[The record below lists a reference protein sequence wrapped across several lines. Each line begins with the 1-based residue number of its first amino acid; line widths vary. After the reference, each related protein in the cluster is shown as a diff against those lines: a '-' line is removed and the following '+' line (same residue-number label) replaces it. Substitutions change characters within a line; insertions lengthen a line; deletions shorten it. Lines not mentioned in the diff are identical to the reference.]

1 MRNVQFATLIATVCA
16 IAIAPTAQST
26 AITIV
31 LTGQSMIRSDLRA
44 TKPAA
49 VPVIKGLLNG
59 DVIFTNL
66 EAAVALPGE
75 TIQEGR
81 GFLTPPEALDAL
93 TRMGFNLLALAGNHA
108 FDLKETGIRNTLR
121 ELERRHLV
129 HAGTGDTIA
138 EAAAP
143 GYLQTPKGT
152 VGLIA
157 TASGLITPE
166 GRATADRP
174 GVNELRVTAGD
185 RENEATEDLPGAAA
199 NRPNPEDS
207 RRILESI
214 REARRRADLVVVY
227 QHNHVFGNRSFSTIF
242 TEGMTERLAPNPWL
256 TQWTHEEVEAGAD
269 IVVMHG
275 APLLHGVEIYRGRPI
290 FYDLGN
296 FIYNV
301 PPTLTYIHEP
311 IAWESV
317 VASVQFDVGSQ
328 TSSQRPVP
336 TVLKSIT
343 FRPVVLNNIGDG
355 QPDVHNPHASNE
367 FLHTRGLPAPATGAR
382 AGYILER
389 LSNASKPFGTTM
401 EIKGE
406 TATVT
411 VISSARR

>member
-1 MRNVQFATLIATVCA
+1 MRAR
-16 IAIAPTAQST
+16 SSS
-26 AITIV
+26 IT
-31 LTGQSMIRSDLRA
+31 DLRA

-49 VPVIKGLLNG
+49 MPVIKGLLNG

-227 QHNHVFGNRSFSTIF
+227 QHNHVFGNRSFSTIC
-242 TEGMTERLAPNPWL
+242 TEGMTDRLAPNPWL

-275 APLLHGVEIYRGRPI
+275 APLLHGVELYRGRPI

-296 FIYNV
+296 FIY
-301 PPTLTYIHEP
+301 
-311 IAWESV
+311 
-317 VASVQFDVGSQ
+317 
-328 TSSQRPVP
+328 
-336 TVLKSIT
+336 
-343 FRPVVLNNIGDG
+343 
-355 QPDVHNPHASNE
+355 
-367 FLHTRGLPAPATGAR
+367 
-382 AGYILER
+382 
-389 LSNASKPFGTTM
+389 
-401 EIKGE
+401 
-406 TATVT
+406 
-411 VISSARR
+411 